1 MATNPF
7 IIQANPAT
15 SQTLIDPDSQA
26 LQRQKQYASML
37 MQQNQMP
44 QGQMIGNRFVA
55 PSWTQQ
61 LSSAINPLVGA
72 YMMKQADTK
81 QTELAEALRQQGER
95 DLRAYGEA
103 ITPRAAVEAK
113 PEVIPQGQTMLDD
126 QGVPTIGYQ
135 AAVQAVPEKKA
146 NFAEGLSILRN
157 SKDPET
163 RALGKAL
170 MADMFKTQKLGEGET
185 LVRQNF
191 AGEFVPVGG
200 EGGAKKT
207 TDVKNY
213 EEAVRGGFKGSFNDW
228 FMQKQKASGVNVSV
242 NTAKDL
248 TGQIGDISKES
259 RISAMGAVQTAD
271 AANRI
276 IQAVDTGKIFQGA
289 GANQRLT
296 AAQIAD
302 GLGFGGKDTAEK
314 IANSRQAIQ
323 GLAQLT
329 LQGRKQM
336 RGEGAITESEGA
348 LAQRAMSGDI
358 TLTGPEIRQL
368 AEAAKRSAKFQYGQH
383 QNIINTMRAD
393 PNTRGLVPYYDVP
406 ADSSIFNPRAVGGQ
420 SNVRNEADAILGGSN
435 R

>member
-7 IIQANPAT
+7 IIQASPTT
-15 SQTLIDPDSQA
+15 SQALIDPDSQA
-26 LQRQKQYASML
+26 LQRQKQYAAML

-61 LSSAINPLVGA
+61 LNSAISPLVGA
-72 YMMKQADTK
+72 YLMKSADTK
-81 QTELAEALRQQGER
+81 QTELAEALRQQGEK
-95 DLRAYGEA
+95 DLQAYGQA
-103 ITPRAAVEAK
+103 ITGK
-113 PEVIPQGQTMLDD
+113 PATADVVPQGQTLRDD
-126 QGVPTIGYQ
+126 NGELTYGAQLGT
-135 AAVQAVPEKKA
+135 PEVKPD
-146 NFAEGLSILRN
+146 FARGLSILRG

-170 MADMFKTQKLGEGET
+170 MADMLKPQKLGEGEV
-185 LVRQNF
+185 LVRQNL
-191 AGEFVPVGG
+191 AGEYVPVGG

-213 EEAVRGGFKGSFNDW
+213 EEAVKGGFKGTFNDW
-228 FMQKQKASGVNVSV
+228 YMQKQKAGGVNVSV

-259 RISAMGAVQTAD
+259 RISALGAVQSAE

-276 IQAVDTGKIFQGA
+276 IQAVDTNKIFAGV

-296 AAQIAD
+296 IAQLAD
-302 GLGFGGKDTAEK
+302 GLGFGGKETKDK
-314 IANSRQAIQ
+314 IANSRTAIQ
-323 GLAQLT
+323 GLAKLT

-336 RGEGAITESEGA
+336 RGEGAITESEGN
-348 LAQRAMSGDI
+348 LAQRAESGDI
-358 TLTGPEIRQL
+358 NFTVGEIRQL
-368 AEAAKRSAKFQYGQH
+368 AEAAKRSAQFQYNQH
-383 QNIINTMRAD
+383 QNIINTMKAD
-393 PNTRGLVPYYDVP
+393 PNTRGLVPYYDVQT
-406 ADSSIFNPRAVGGQ
+406 DVSIFNPRAVGGQ
-420 SNVRNEADAILGGSN
+420 SNTRNEADAIISGG